1 MYESVILIRIQ
12 RRIADIL
19 KKVANDRGEYVSS
32 FARRAVMS
40 ELAKLGFLNDQESKA
55 LGIIQNTGY
64 LVEDVEVDG

>member
-1 MYESVILIRIQ
+1 MYESVILIHIQ

-32 FARRAVMS
+32 FTRRAVMS

-55 LGIIQNTGY
+55 LGIIRNTGY
-64 LVEDVEVDG
+64 LVEDVEVDR